1 QYPNQRFVDTLTSI
15 ATHGVHVGYEGPL
28 SRQTHRSN
36 PASSYLHMDVITKSI
51 QSELEKGRI
60 KQVQLPTNYFCSPI
74 GLTPKLADGVQTG
87 WRVIFDLSSPEDHS
101 VNDGIP

>member
-1 QYPNQRFVDTLTSI
+1 MDLLFPSGDKPLASSSVNMLHVVGIAELLSQYPDQRFVDTLTSI
-15 ATHGVHVGYEGPL
+15 ATHGVRVGYEGPL

-60 KQVQLPTNYFCSPI
+60 KQVQLPMNYFVHPS
-74 GLTPKLADGVQTG
+74 D
-87 WRVIFDLSSPEDHS
+87 
-101 VNDGIP
+101 